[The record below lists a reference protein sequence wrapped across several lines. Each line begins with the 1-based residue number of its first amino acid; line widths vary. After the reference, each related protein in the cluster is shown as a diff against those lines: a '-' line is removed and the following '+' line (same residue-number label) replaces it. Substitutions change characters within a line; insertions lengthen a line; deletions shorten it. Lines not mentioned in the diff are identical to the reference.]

1 AAEVRVMS
9 TTALPS
15 STVTP
20 YTRPRSTTLIPS
32 SGSITSFI
40 ASMTSSELTVASGVF
55 WSVMASS
62 RWGAGS
68 ARGWGWEPVRSGS
81 APGPDRSVAS
91 GADEEAVVALGLE
104 TLGQLRAALLGDPPV
119 HEDVHVVRRHVLQDS
134 GVVGDQHDADVG
146 GLLGTV
152 DALGDHAQGVHVETG
167 VGLVEDRD
175 AGLEQLHLADLVALL
190 LAAGEA
196 LGDGALGEDV
206 IHLEIVHGALDVLD
220 RGAQRGG
227 LAVDRG
233 LGGAQEVGHGH
244 AGDLDR
250 VLHGQEQAGAGAL
263 VDAHLEH
270 VLAVE
275 GDLAGGDLVLG
286 VTGDRVG
293 EGGLARAVGAHDR
306 VGLARLDGE
315 VDPLEDLLG
324 ALRGLDGG
332 VEVLDLQDR
341 NEWFSLTGGAGGS
354 RDGAPGR
361 RPDDQVA
368 GAAVGST
375 RISPLL
381 SSMRTGK
388 TRTGRTAG
396 SCRGRPVTRSNWLP
410 CFQHS
415 RVHPSTSPS
424 LSAIS
429 SCEQ

>member
-1 AAEVRVMS
+1 
-9 TTALPS
+9 
-15 STVTP
+15 
-20 YTRPRSTTLIPS
+20 
-32 SGSITSFI
+32 
-40 ASMTSSELTVASGVF
+40 
-55 WSVMASS
+55 
-62 RWGAGS
+62 
-68 ARGWGWEPVRSGS
+68 
-81 APGPDRSVAS
+81 
-91 GADEEAVVALGLE
+91 
-104 TLGQLRAALLGDPPV
+104 
-119 HEDVHVVRRHVLQDS
+119 ED
-134 GVVGDQHDADVG
+134 G
-146 GLLGTV
+146 
-152 DALGDHAQGVHVETG
+152 
-167 VGLVEDRD
+167 
-175 AGLEQLHLADLVALL
+175 
-190 LAAGEA
+190 
-196 LGDGALGEDV
+196 

-220 RGAQRGG
+220 PGAQRGG

-293 EGGLARAVGAHDR
+293 EGGLARAVGAHDG

-341 NEWFSLTGGAGGS
+341 HEWFSLTSGAGGS
-354 RDGAPGR
+354 RGGAPGR

-381 SSMRTGK
+381 SSMRTGN

-429 SCEQ
+429 SCEQTSSRAWTPPSSSRTRAISIPPATIPIASPGVRSARAATGTKASDISSCSVRARPRWRPRGARGSRGRRSAG